1 MRRCAAGRDSSVPSG
16 SCARMGELP
25 IRGIIDSNRIPG
37 AASGT
42 TLSFACCTP
51 NAVCFRAVKRILFC
65 GGVLLALAGLAA
77 GQIHTA
83 NSGTWSGTVVYSSC
97 DADEAFAESAECTT
111 QAPGAQLSLYDD
123 TNRVMYELEPQA
135 RATARAGESV
145 TVRGTLEGNTIRVSS
160 VAPMSIGLPVG
171 RKAPAFS
178 APDQFGQTQTLDSL
192 KGRSGTVLLFF
203 RSADW

>member
-1 MRRCAAGRDSSVPSG
+1 MR
-16 SCARMGELP
+16 
-25 IRGIIDSNRIPG
+25 
-37 AASGT
+37 
-42 TLSFACCTP
+42 
-51 NAVCFRAVKRILFC
+51 RILFC
-65 GGVLLALAGLAA
+65 GIVLLSLAGLVA
-77 GQIHTA
+77 GQAHPA
-83 NSGTWSGTVVYSSC
+83 NSRAWSGTVVYSSC

-135 RATARAGESV
+135 RVTAHVGESV

-160 VAPMSIGLPVG
+160 VAPMSIGLSVG

-178 APDQFGQTQTLDSL
+178 APDQFGHTQTLDSL
-192 KGRSGTVLLFF
+192 KGRAGTVLLFF

>member
-1 MRRCAAGRDSSVPSG
+1 MR
-16 SCARMGELP
+16 
-25 IRGIIDSNRIPG
+25 
-37 AASGT
+37 
-42 TLSFACCTP
+42 
-51 NAVCFRAVKRILFC
+51 RILFC
-65 GGVLLALAGLAA
+65 GLVLLSLAGLEA
-77 GQIHTA
+77 GQTHPA
-83 NSGTWSGTVVYSSC
+83 NSRAWSGTVVYSSC

-135 RATARAGESV
+135 RITAHVGESV
-145 TVRGTLEGNTIRVSS
+145 TVRGTLAGNTIRVAS

-192 KGRSGTVLLFF
+192 KGRAGTVLLFF

>member
-1 MRRCAAGRDSSVPSG
+1 
-16 SCARMGELP
+16 
-25 IRGIIDSNRIPG
+25 
-37 AASGT
+37 
-42 TLSFACCTP
+42 
-51 NAVCFRAVKRILFC
+51 VKRILIC

-135 RATARAGESV
+135 RVTARAGESV
-145 TVRGTLEGNTIRVSS
+145 TVRGTLEGNTIRVAS
-160 VAPMSIGLPVG
+160 VAPMSIGLPIG

-178 APDQFGQTQTLDSL
+178 APDQFGQAQTLDTL
-192 KGRSGTVLLFF
+192 KGSNGTVLLFF

>member
-1 MRRCAAGRDSSVPSG
+1 M
-16 SCARMGELP
+16 
-25 IRGIIDSNRIPG
+25 
-37 AASGT
+37 
-42 TLSFACCTP
+42 
-51 NAVCFRAVKRILFC
+51 KRILLY
-65 GGVLLALAGLAA
+65 GVLLLAVPGVAA
-77 GQIHTA
+77 GQAHTA

-111 QAPGAQLSLYDD
+111 PAPGAELSLYDD
-123 TNRVMYELEPQA
+123 TNRVMYELKPQS
-135 RATARAGESV
+135 RVTAHVGESV
-145 TVRGTLEGNTIRVSS
+145 TVRGTLEGNTIRVAS

-178 APDQFGQTQTLDSL
+178 APDQFGQTRTLNSL

>member
-1 MRRCAAGRDSSVPSG
+1 MR
-16 SCARMGELP
+16 
-25 IRGIIDSNRIPG
+25 
-37 AASGT
+37 
-42 TLSFACCTP
+42 
-51 NAVCFRAVKRILFC
+51 RILFC
-65 GGVLLALAGLAA
+65 GLVLLALAGLAA
-77 GQIHTA
+77 GQTHTS

-111 QAPGAQLSLYDD
+111 QAPGAELSLYDD

-135 RATARAGESV
+135 RVTARVGESV